1 MKHVRN
7 TLYMTLEGA
16 YLHKDGEAVTVRKD
30 REKVAQFPLHAIGE
44 IVCFGFDIGVSPQLT
59 EHCARE
65 GVTVTYLNGNGRF
78 LARLTGP
85 VHGNVLL
92 RREQYR
98 IADNPAKVLE
108 IARCFV
114 SAKIQNQR
122 NTLLRFSRNHP
133 EASRIEEIQT
143 ALRRMENSLIMARK
157 TASIESLRGI
167 EGEAA
172 EAYFSVFDAMILVPD
187 ADFRFHAR
195 SRRPPTDRVNALLSF
210 VYSILALDMRSALE
224 SVGLDPYVGYLH
236 VERPGRPSLALDI
249 MEEFRS
255 SYADRLVLGLVNL
268 RQVNSDGFIVQAS
281 SEVEMTSDTRKT
293 VLASLQKRKREVI
306 QHPFLE
312 EDLDIGL
319 CFLAQARLLARHIR
333 GDLDF
338 YPAFLWR

>member
-30 REKVAQFPLHAIGE
+30 KEKVAQFPLHAIGE
-44 IVCFGFDIGVSPQLT
+44 IVCFGYNIGVSPQLI
-59 EHCARE
+59 EHCAKE
-65 GVTVTYLNGNGRF
+65 GVTVSYLNANGRF
-78 LARLTGP
+78 MARLTGP
-85 VHGNVLL
+85 THGNVLL

-98 IADNPAKVLE
+98 IADDEVRSLAIAKCCV
-108 IARCFV
+108 A
-114 SAKIQNQR
+114 AKIQNQR
-122 NTLLRFSRNHP
+122 STLLRFLRNHP
-133 EASRIEEIQT
+133 ETERNEDIKSS
-143 ALRRMENSLIMARK
+143 LRRMENSLISAQQ
-157 TASIESLRGI
+157 TQSVDSLRGI

-172 EAYFSVFDAMILVPD
+172 EAYFSVFDAMILNPD
-187 ADFRFHAR
+187 PAFRFNNR

-236 VERPGRPSLALDI
+236 VERPGRPSLALDL

-255 SYADRLVLGLVNL
+255 AYADRLVLSLVNL
-268 RQVNSDGFIVQAS
+268 KQIDASGFVVQPS
-281 SEVEMTSDTRKT
+281 TEVEMKEDTRKL
-293 VLASLQKRKREVI
+293 VLSVIQKRKREIVK
-306 QHPFLE
+306 HPVLD

-319 CFLAQARLLARHIR
+319 CFLAQARFLARHIR

>member
-44 IVCFGFDIGVSPQLT
+44 IVCFGFGIAVSPQLT
-59 EHCARE
+59 EHCSRE
-65 GVTVTYLNGNGRF
+65 GVTVTYLNGNGKF

-98 IADNPAKVLE
+98 IADDSTRSLA
-108 IARCFV
+108 IARCCIV
-114 SAKIQNQR
+114 AKIQNQR
-122 NTLLRFSRNHP
+122 NTLLRFLRNHP
-133 EASRIEEIQT
+133 DVPGRPEIESV
-143 ALRRMENSLIMARK
+143 LLRMENRLGSARK
-157 TASIESLRGI
+157 TLSVESLRGI
-167 EGEAA
+167 EGDAA
-172 EAYFSVFDAMILVPD
+172 EDYFSVFDAMILVPGPE
-187 ADFRFHAR
+187 FRFNTR
-195 SRRPPTDRVNALLSF
+195 SRRPPMDRVNALLSF
-210 VYSILALDMRSALE
+210 AYSILTLDMRSALE

-236 VERPGRPSLALDI
+236 VERPGRPALSLDL

-255 SYADRLVLGLVNL
+255 AYADRLVLGLVNL
-268 RQVNSDGFIVQAS
+268 RQVNAEGFTIQPS
-281 SEVEMTSDTRKT
+281 GEVEMTADTRKV
-293 VLASLQKRKREVI
+293 VLAAIQKRKREVV
-306 QHPFLE
+306 QHPFLN

-319 CFLAQARLLARHIR
+319 CMLAQARLLARHIR
-333 GDLDF
+333 GDLDY